1 MLCRW
6 KWRCCPDRRTFSR
19 CSNAY
24 LLHQYLWPWSYTG
37 MYKPLGHRAV
47 VGNLNRVLKLSL
59 ATTVPPGNIKLLNL
73 PSWKQGIKTQILFND
88 KPPRKKLWRITK
100 QFVRGLSLISWGI
113 FDCFSASSILE
124 YYQMIYFVLV
134 FHISGLSLLS
144 NDKDAFNS
152 VAIKILELLLASFL
166 QLLSIH
172 PWINLK
178 PFVCYF

>member
-37 MYKPLGHRAV
+37 MYKPLGHRGV

-73 PSWKQGIKTQILFND
+73 PSWKQGIKTRILFND

-100 QFVRGLSLISWGI
+100 QYVCEWEAYLLSLKGSLIDFQPPAFWNIIKWYISYW
-113 FDCFSASSILE
+113 CF
-124 YYQMIYFVLV
+124 V
-134 FHISGLSLLS
+134 
-144 NDKDAFNS
+144 S
-152 VAIKILELLLASFL
+152 VAYLWCQMTKMPVI
-166 QLLSIH
+166 QLPS
-172 PWINLK
+172 K
-178 PFVCYF
+178 S